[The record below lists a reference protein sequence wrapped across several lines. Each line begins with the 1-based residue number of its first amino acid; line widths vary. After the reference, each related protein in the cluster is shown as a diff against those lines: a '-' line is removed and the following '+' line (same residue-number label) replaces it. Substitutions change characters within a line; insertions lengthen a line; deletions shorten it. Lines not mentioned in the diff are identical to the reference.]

1 MGSRIIR
8 IAALY
13 CNAALCTVTAL
24 HCTVTALHCHC
35 TVLSLHCTALHCTA
49 LHCTALHCT
58 ALHSQAFRL
67 GEVTVNRVGIRL
79 LMLLVLP
86 KKVVR
91 LPRDWAEASH
101 LVWFVRSRNGGLF

>member
-1 MGSRIIR
+1 MYTIMYIIIR

-13 CNAALCTVTAL
+13 CNASL
-24 HCTVTALHCHC
+24 C
-35 TVLSLHCTALHCTA
+35 TVLSLHCTVTALHCTA
-49 LHCTALHCT
+49 LHCTVT
-58 ALHSQAFRL
+58 ALYSQAFRL
-67 GEVTVNRVGIRL
+67 GEVTVNRVGIPL

-101 LVWFVRSRNGGLF
+101 LVWFVRMRNGGLF

>member
-1 MGSRIIR
+1 MMGSRIIR

-13 CNAALCTVTAL
+13 CNAAL
-24 HCTVTALHCHC
+24 
-35 TVLSLHCTALHCTA
+35 
-49 LHCTALHCT
+49 CT

>member
-1 MGSRIIR
+1 M
-8 IAALY
+8 
-13 CNAALCTVTAL
+13 L
-24 HCTVTALHCHC
+24 HC
-35 TVLSLHCTALHCTA
+35 VLSLHCTALSLHCTVTALSGHCTA

>member
-1 MGSRIIR
+1 MIIR

-13 CNAALCTVTAL
+13 CNASLCTVLCTVTAL
-24 HCTVTALHCHC
+24 Y
-35 TVLSLHCTALHCTA
+35 
-49 LHCTALHCT
+49 
-58 ALHSQAFRL
+58 SQAFRL

-101 LVWFVRSRNGGLF
+101 LVLVRKNEKRRSFLSAAAL